1 MNFDGFAGASAEGKL
16 ISIVEWCKDLSADF
30 KSLAEFAAIA
40 AGSAGAGAEVKF
52 EVKYDNGKFRIET
65 SVMAVVGIG
74 GKYGGVF
81 ELNVD
86 EGIALLA
93 HLFDCVKFH
102 YITAVKSEAFDAYVN
117 VTLGRFLFIGTF
129 ADKYLSGFRT
139 WIQTV
144 SNKDYKE
151 AKQVVRKNIG
161 DSSKFKDSPPETLGQ
176 LLQVIVKVPEV
187 DDFEAILKVLRSA
200 DSIGDEG
207 HKLKWIIRSF
217 HDPDLSKKNVTI
229 REQESKTALEEGIR
243 TLMEFGEDMEGYD
256 EFLEKLHDI
265 LTENGIKYDKK
276 NG

>member
-1 MNFDGFAGASAEGKL
+1 LNFDGFAGASAEGKL
-16 ISIVEWCKDLSADF
+16 ISIVEWCKDFSADF

-86 EGIALLA
+86 QGVALIA
-93 HLFDCVKFH
+93 HLFDCVNFH

-129 ADKYLSGFRT
+129 AKRYLSGFSS
-139 WIQTV
+139 WIGTVAKEEYKDTKQTIL
-144 SNKDYKE
+144 
-151 AKQVVRKNIG
+151 KNIE
-161 DSSKFKDSPPETLGQ
+161 DRSKLEISPPEALGQ
-176 LLQVIVKVPEV
+176 LLQTIVKIPEE

-200 DSIGDEG
+200 DRIGDEG

-217 HDPDLSKKNVTI
+217 HDPDLSKKSVTI

-243 TLMEFGEDMEGYD
+243 ELMEFGKKLDDNKYENYNK
-256 EFLEKLHDI
+256 EFLMI
-265 LTENGIKYDKK
+265 LRRNGIKI
-276 NG
+276 

>member
-1 MNFDGFAGASAEGKL
+1 LNFDGFAGASAEGKL
-16 ISIVEWCKDLSADF
+16 ISIVEWCKDFSADF

-86 EGIALLA
+86 QGVALIA

-117 VTLGRFLFIGTF
+117 VTLGRFLFVGTF

-151 AKQVVRKNIG
+151 AKQVVRKNIR

-217 HDPDLSKKNVTI
+217 HDPDLSKKSVSI
-229 REQESKTALEEGIR
+229 RDQESKTALEEGIR
-243 TLMEFGEDMEGYD
+243 KLMEFGN
-256 EFLEKLHDI
+256 L
-265 LTENGIKYDKK
+265 IKRFKI
-276 NG
+276 NC